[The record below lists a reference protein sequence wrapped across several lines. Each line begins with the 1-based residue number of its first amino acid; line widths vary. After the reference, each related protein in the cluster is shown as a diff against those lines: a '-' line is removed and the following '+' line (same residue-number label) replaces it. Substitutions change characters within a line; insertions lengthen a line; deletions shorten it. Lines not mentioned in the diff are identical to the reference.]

1 MVKLSVFLKGFCAA
15 AIAASLSACKSSVA
29 IVERVRVDT
38 TYISKVQRDSIYL
51 HDSVAVRQ
59 EIKGETIYAYVD
71 RWHTQ
76 YKYIVRTDTLTR
88 ARVDSIPYPVEI
100 VRQVPRHRAWWEY
113 AIAVS
118 FLFLSFHTI
127 KRFSS

>member
-1 MVKLSVFLKGFCAA
+1 MVKLSVFLKGFCAI
-15 AIAASLSACKSSVA
+15 AIAASLSACKSNVA

-71 RWHTQ
+71 RWHTK
-76 YKYIVRTDTLTR
+76 YKYIVRVDTLTR

-127 KRFSS
+127 KRFS

>member
-1 MVKLSVFLKGFCAA
+1 MVKLSGFSRGFCALA
-15 AIAASLSACKSSVA
+15 VAASLSACKSNVA

-59 EIKGETIYAYVD
+59 EVKGETIYAYVD

-100 VRQVPRHRAWWEY
+100 VRQVPRHRSWWEY

-127 KRFSS
+127 KRFS